1 MISKTMTIGDIIR
14 AYPATIQVFANHHLE
29 CYECQIAD
37 LETLEQG
44 AGIHN
49 VAVDALL
56 EELNRVIAPE
66 SSKPA

>member
-1 MISKTMTIGDIIR
+1 MISKTMTIGEIIR
-14 AYPATIQVFANHHLE
+14 TYPATIQVFANHRLE

-49 VAVDALL
+49 VAMDALL
-56 EELNRVIAPE
+56 EELNRVIAAE
-66 SSKPA
+66 GKK